1 MDEDAFRNTL
11 QALNR
16 DDCLFEK
23 AIVICRHACCNARM
37 IGIGER
43 SVVGCSAPAARE
55 KCRELLALLHSNATF
70 ALHLSDTSRLAHGKE
85 IRVQCGGLQGLQQAL
100 AAEDDEGARAIADIA
115 ALVEQ
120 AETNF
125 NGLEN
130 LPFSRMVRAIVHF
143 EARKR
148 RKNPD

>member
-23 AIVICRHACCNARM
+23 AIVICRHACRHARM

-55 KCRELLALLHSNATF
+55 KCQELLALLHSNATF

-100 AAEDDEGARAIADIA
+100 AAEDEEIHAIPDIS
-115 ALVEQ
+115 ALVDE

-130 LPFSRMVRAIVHF
+130 LPFSRIVRAIVHY

-148 RKNPD
+148 RRTPS

>member
-1 MDEDAFRNTL
+1 MDEDAFRKTL

-16 DDCLFEK
+16 DDCPFEK
-23 AIVICRHACCNARM
+23 AVLVCRHACRNARM

-43 SVVGCSAPAARE
+43 SVVGCAAPQARE

-70 ALHLSDTSRLAHGKE
+70 ALHLSDTSLLTHGKE
-85 IRVQCGGLQGLQQAL
+85 IRVQCGGLQGLRQAL
-100 AAEDDEGARAIADIA
+100 APEDEEARTIADIF

-120 AETNF
+120 AEAHF

-130 LPFSRMVRAIVHF
+130 LPFSRMVRAIVHY
-143 EARKR
+143 EVRKR